1 MDNFKLIRYSDIRPD
16 ILKEIFKNIVENYLK
31 VSQKKLRNIEEE
43 DKAKLMIEG
52 LKDDLIGY
60 YPGIE
65 NWFNKIIKEID
76 IDNRKRELFLVI
88 VPNKGNIELAGILIL
103 KNTENEKK
111 ICTIRVIE
119 NFRNK
124 GIGTKLF
131 EKSFEY
137 LETKTPLITLPEE
150 CYKEE
155 FKSLLEKY
163 KFKMTNKVIGA
174 YRENKIEYFFNE
186 GKWWKY

>member
-52 LKDDLIGY
+52 LKDDLIVY

-76 IDNRKRELFLVI
+76 KDNRKRELFLVI

-111 ICTIRVIE
+111 NMYNT
-119 NFRNK
+119 
-124 GIGTKLF
+124 
-131 EKSFEY
+131 
-137 LETKTPLITLPEE
+137 
-150 CYKEE
+150 CY
-155 FKSLLEKY
+155 
-163 KFKMTNKVIGA
+163 
-174 YRENKIEYFFNE
+174 
-186 GKWWKY
+186 

>member
-16 ILKEIFKNIVENYLK
+16 ILKEIFKNIVEDYLK
-31 VSQKKLRNIEEE
+31 VSQKKLRNIEEK

-52 LKDDLIGY
+52 LKDD
-60 YPGIE
+60 
-65 NWFNKIIKEID
+65 F
-76 IDNRKRELFLVI
+76 I
-88 VPNKGNIELAGILIL
+88 VRGNIELAGILIL

-150 CYKEE
+150 CYKEG
-155 FKSLLEKY
+155 FKFLLERY
-163 KFKMTNKVIGA
+163 RFKMTNKIIGA

-186 GKWWKY
+186 DN

>member
-16 ILKEIFKNIVENYLK
+16 ILKGIFKKIVENYLK

-52 LKDDLIGY
+52 LKDDFIVY

-76 IDNRKRELFLVI
+76 KDNRKRELFLVV
-88 VPNKGNIELAGILIL
+88 VPNKGKIELAGILIL

-137 LETKTPLITLPEE
+137 LETKTPFITLPEE
-150 CYKEE
+150 CYKGS
-155 FKSLLEKY
+155 FKFLLEKY
-163 KFKMTNKVIGA
+163 SFKMSSKVVGV
-174 YRENKIEYFFNE
+174 YRDSKVEYFFNE
-186 GKWWKY
+186 DK